1 MDRHF
6 LYVLFFLVA
15 SGFCFG
21 DKLPDARDISAV
33 DGKVGET
40 YMDLIKNTVDERMVY
55 FYSGRVCEVSPKAR
69 RALEQAQKATA
80 VLFAEIEGILRDIE
94 TYEGADWDSLY
105 GQSGLWRKAVVLRE
119 RIIFSRLYCG
129 YVSALFDQ
137 RRKDELLGS
146 LIELLKS
153 DHESR
158 DRQLLLIKA
167 ILLAGEDSSKEDRQ
181 RVFRWMQANA
191 QLEGVK
197 DRAYFEG
204 RLLRLR
210 FVAGGTAEDVQEV
223 YELLKESEF
232 SQDLEL
238 HLMAGFAGCRT
249 GDGGGVLKEILAGKF
264 SDFTGYAARIA
275 AKDFTCKFQNN
286 NFDSGYLGEREQ
298 IEIRLGCVGMTF
310 NAGQASYI
318 PAVETILKRLK
329 EPDWVVYVA
338 AGFAYEPVR
347 PEKALSLYLDAIEEW
362 VNDPVFGIMENP
374 VSLSGHCVDLLVQMP
389 REKVDCGQAGRVHEN
404 YVKHVKEG
412 SAERDYRLAS
422 VLEHCGSQET
432 AEKLFEKTAGYEN
445 PFRTR
450 SELKLIIKKLSDPK
464 ADRDEALEKVQ
475 SIYERLSNNSGSEE
489 GQDAEGVVEIVTQM
503 FCNLMLESQSD
514 AGAKKVLELAGEK
527 GGVFTLCRAR
537 AYLKLGSIEKAAT
550 HFADAVGRAGQMSEA
565 DRARLV
571 SGCAGALA
579 ELMEALEDAV
589 NSGKADSENA
599 ENFFADC
606 RIISDFV
613 LSAGLEDQRAI
624 NLAKVL
630 WIRSVLELPSPGD
643 EQVARAGGFIEQ
655 LMGTQASETL
665 DFLICRALL
674 YENKGTFDKAAVEW
688 GKVAGGLGQN
698 EGQKGDKWYRA
709 KYRQFFCYSRTNN
722 FSEEHFN
729 RALNILIAEM
739 GDYSGTWKSK
749 ILSLKGA
756 KNDKLN

>member
-1 MDRHF
+1 MARHF

-40 YMDLIKNTVDERMVY
+40 YMDLIKNTVDERMGY
-55 FYSGRVCEVSPKAR
+55 FYSGRVCEVSTKAR
-69 RALEQAQKATA
+69 RALEQAQKSTA

-94 TYEGADWDSLY
+94 TYEGGDWDQLY

-129 YVSALFDQ
+129 YISALFDKH
-137 RRKDELLGS
+137 RKDELLGS

-210 FVAGGTAEDVQEV
+210 FVAGGTAVEVREV
-223 YELLKESEF
+223 YEMLKESEF

-238 HLMAGFAGCRT
+238 HLMAGFAGCRA
-249 GDGGGVLKEILAGKF
+249 GDGGGVLKDVLAGEF
-264 SDFTGYAARIA
+264 SDFTGYAARLVA
-275 AKDFTCKFQNN
+275 GDFICRFRSG
-286 NFDSGYLGEREQ
+286 NFDSEYLGGREH

-310 NAGQASYI
+310 NAGQRSYM
-318 PAVETILKRLK
+318 PAVEKILNRLK

-338 AGFAYEPVR
+338 AGFAYEPQR
-347 PEKALSLYLDAIEEW
+347 PEKALSLYLDAIEGW

-389 REKVDCGQAGRVHEN
+389 REKVDCGQAEKVHEN
-404 YVKHVKEG
+404 YVEHIKEG
-412 SAERDYRLAS
+412 SAERDYRLGT
-422 VLEHCGSQET
+422 VLEQCGQEET

-464 ADRDEALEKVQ
+464 ADRNEALEKVQ
-475 SIYERLSNNSGSEE
+475 GIYERLSNGSGPGD

-503 FCNLMLESQSD
+503 FCNLMLESESD
-514 AGAKKVLELAGEK
+514 AGAEKVLELAGEK
-527 GGVFTLCRAR
+527 GGVFTLSRAR
-537 AYLKLGSIEKAAT
+537 AYLKLGNIEKAAR
-550 HFADAVGRAGQMSEA
+550 HFADAVGTAGQMSEA

-579 ELMEALEDAV
+579 EFREALEDIV

-599 ENFFADC
+599 EKFFADC
-606 RIISDFV
+606 RIISEFL
-613 LSAGLEDQRAI
+613 LSAGLEDQRAE

-630 WIRSVLELPSPGD
+630 LIRSVLELPDPGD
-643 EQVARAGGFIEQ
+643 EQIARAGGFVEQ
-655 LMGTQASETL
+655 LMGTQASESL
-665 DFLICRALL
+665 DVLICRALVQ
-674 YENKGTFDKAAVEW
+674 ENKGNFDMAAVEW
-688 GKVAGGLGQN
+688 GKVAGGQRQN
-698 EGQKGDKWYRA
+698 EQKKDDKWYRA
-709 KYRQFFCYSRTNN
+709 KYRQFYCYSRTNN
-722 FSEEHFN
+722 FSEKHFN
-729 RALNILIAEM
+729 RALDILITDM
-739 GDYSGTWKSK
+739 GDYSGVWKSK
-749 ILSLKGA
+749 ILSLK
-756 KNDKLN
+756 KVN